1 MLGEKTDGETMPCAL
16 VALANREKLADP
28 FTVACPQ
35 SRRNDG
41 FTDAPPERMLS
52 AYQTLVP
59 ERSTLDST
67 RCASSPDAASEIATS
82 GSTTSRV
89 TCQPR

>member
-1 MLGEKTDGETMPCAL
+1 
-16 VALANREKLADP
+16 
-28 FTVACPQ
+28 
-35 SRRNDG
+35 
-41 FTDAPPERMLS
+41 
-52 AYQTLVP
+52 LVP

-82 GSTTSRV
+82 GSTTVRV